1 MLKDNLTILRVLG
14 FIEGLSYLILLGIC
28 MPLKYLMDMPGPTRY
43 IGLAHGIL
51 FVAYCIWVVL
61 VAYEKKWSLV
71 TTFWAL
77 FASLIPFGTF
87 VADKRIF
94 AVAGS
99 N

>member
-28 MPLKYLMDMPGPTRY
+28 MPLKYLMDMPGLTRY